1 MAVIAAVVMMA
12 VLVMAV
18 LMMAVVMVIWLCF
31 RAGISLQPQQ
41 V

>member
-1 MAVIAAVVMMA
+1 VFMMAVLMMA

-18 LMMAVVMVIWLCF
+18 MVMVIWLCF